1 MKSCKKSDEKYLRF
15 GKGNSPGVFSL
26 EEWFFASS
34 TFLLS
39 LLLGKLAFYLVE
51 LLRCVVIVAYLF
63 FIYLGKKM
71 PGLLHPA
78 RSAHPE
84 AGSESSEGEAGIP
97 ILGLKFLEVGGFFYL
112 LYY

>member
-26 EEWFFASS
+26 DEWFSASS

-39 LLLGKLAFYLVE
+39 LLLGKLTFYLME

-63 FIYLGKKM
+63 LYLSRGED
-71 PGLLHPA
+71 A
-78 RSAHPE
+78 RASASCP
-84 AGSESSEGEAGIP
+84 SSTTSKQAVRVVRGRR
-97 ILGLKFLEVGGFFYL
+97 GFRSRG
-112 LYY
+112 